1 MGRKGAMLLALSL
14 FGSGT
19 VFCGFAPSMKTL
31 IAARAVAGMGGGGVM
46 TVASIAVSDL
56 IPLNQRGLYQGIAN
70 ILYGLGAGLGGP
82 LGGWVND
89 RFGWRAAF
97 QMQAPVLVFSM
108 VLVAIK
114 VNVVLPDEVQHRTL
128 ADRLRR
134 IDFLG
139 SLTLVTTVG
148 TFLLAFSL
156 KASEEMSWS
165 HPLIYGLLIAS
176 VISMMF
182 FVLVEKYLAPYPVM
196 PIRLI
201 TQRTPLAVSIVNLLG
216 SITAFSMIYNVPL
229 YFSAVR
235 LESATE
241 AGARLLPH
249 SIAIP
254 VGSVFAGWLMRKTGK
269 LHALTL
275 LSSVMS
281 IIANLLV
288 ASWNEK
294 TPAIRYWLDL
304 IPQAL
309 GMASVI
315 TTTLIA
321 MIASVYKEDM
331 AVAIG
336 ITYLFRTTGQVLGVS
351 LGGAVL
357 QAVLAKNLQQQ
368 ITGPNAAENIYI
380 IRHKIEV
387 IPSLPP
393 PLRRVAVNSYAEA
406 IRVVFIWQTAMSV
419 LGLIACL
426 PIQENPLSIPQSQ
439 GHESEDCNQLI
450 DSQEDGQ

>member
-1 MGRKGAMLLALSL
+1 
-14 FGSGT
+14 
-19 VFCGFAPSMKTL
+19 MKTL

>member
-426 PIQENPLSIPQSQ
+426 PIQENPLS
-439 GHESEDCNQLI
+439 
-450 DSQEDGQ
+450 

>member
-380 IRHKIEV
+380 IRLDLKIGDTKQ
-387 IPSLPP
+387 LTFDCQAQN
-393 PLRRVAVNSYAEA
+393 RGY
-406 IRVVFIWQTAMSV
+406 
-419 LGLIACL
+419 
-426 PIQENPLSIPQSQ
+426 SQ
-439 GHESEDCNQLI
+439 LATS
-450 DSQEDGQ
+450 S

>member
-1 MGRKGAMLLALSL
+1 
-14 FGSGT
+14 
-19 VFCGFAPSMKTL
+19 
-31 IAARAVAGMGGGGVM
+31 
-46 TVASIAVSDL
+46 
-56 IPLNQRGLYQGIAN
+56 
-70 ILYGLGAGLGGP
+70 
-82 LGGWVND
+82 
-89 RFGWRAAF
+89 
-97 QMQAPVLVFSM
+97 M